1 MKSSHYGLNILG
13 YTRAIMIKTI
23 GGDYSSKSRSK
34 KIILVRLKIESH
46 LYEAGIVSNRK
57 LGRYG
62 E

>member
-34 KIILVRLKIESH
+34 KIILVRIKDWKSSLWSW
-46 LYEAGIVSNRK
+46 NR
-57 LGRYG
+57 
-62 E
+62 